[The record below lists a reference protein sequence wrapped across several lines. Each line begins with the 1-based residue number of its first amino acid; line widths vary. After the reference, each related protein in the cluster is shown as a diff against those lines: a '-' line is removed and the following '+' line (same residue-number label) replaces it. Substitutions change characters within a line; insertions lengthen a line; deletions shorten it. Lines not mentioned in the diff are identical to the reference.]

1 MTEYRFYFHPTKS
14 DTPELATI
22 MDFRA
27 AHIEMA
33 TNNAQA
39 FLVMMGSRFDYVE
52 IFEKWKTMWRS
63 TGHRIDNTPNI

>member
-1 MTEYRFYFHPTKS
+1 MTEYRFYFHPTQS

-39 FLVMMGSRFDYVE
+39 FLVMMGRRFDYVE